1 MAVIIN
7 LLDIFLGHSI
17 IGLDWIMLHLHVNN
31 IATWNLHSGPEQLIF
46 TEEKTIKGN
55 IKIVKIHHLLSG
67 YKCTSQ
73 QFYIQWQV
81 ICLMFWVMRNLFL
94 RNWFFSQE
102 FHLKHYCYC
111 RLYNLFWPSK
121 WHICMY
127 CLQNL
132 QNDILACIVCKD

>member
-67 YKCTSQ
+67 YKCTSPAILYPMAGYLSDVLSNKK
-73 QFYIQWQV
+73 FI
-81 ICLMFWVMRNLFL
+81 
-94 RNWFFSQE
+94 SQE
-102 FHLKHYCYC
+102 LNFFPRVSSKTLLLLQIVQSFLTFKMTYLHV
-111 RLYNLFWPSK
+111 LFAKPSK
-121 WHICMY
+121 WHTCM
-127 CLQNL
+127 
-132 QNDILACIVCKD
+132 